1 MALFINNQ
9 EQEQAISMSDA
20 IDALEG
26 GLRQLAEGNAARRP
40 RIDVFCPTSRPEDF
54 FCFSSMEG
62 VVRNPGYYAL
72 RIKPDIISWPVV
84 GGNQRRVT
92 YNTRPGLYGGL
103 VLLYRVENG
112 ELLAILNDGVVQH
125 VRVAATAAL
134 GIRYLSRP
142 TARRVAM
149 LGSGGMARSF
159 ALAVVAE
166 RPIESIVAYS
176 PTRSHLEEYCA
187 EMSGKLSCE
196 VIAAPDARAAVQ
208 GADIVCCC
216 TNSLEPVVKGE
227 WIESGMHLT
236 TVTPSELDSEGAA
249 RIEVVGLL
257 GRRAPMTVRG
267 FSDEDFALRTHV
279 LSWAAGQREER
290 ARIPT
295 GARGGGRR
303 YPNAREADCVDW
315 RTGARY
321 ERQRDDEITALGGSS
336 AGTDED
342 EGGASAGIQG
352 LQFATVAGRIYERAV
367 EKGLGTHLPPELF
380 LQDIPT

>member
-1 MALFINNQ
+1 MALLINNQ
-9 EQEQAISMSDA
+9 EQAQAISMPDA
-20 IDALEG
+20 IEALEG
-26 GLRQLAEGNAARRP
+26 GLRQLADGNATRRP
-40 RIDVFCPTSRPEDF
+40 RIDVFCPTSRPEEF

-62 VVRNPGYYAL
+62 VVRDPGYYAL
-72 RIKPDIISWPVV
+72 RIKPDVIAWPVV

-103 VLLYRVENG
+103 VLLYRIENG
-112 ELLAILNDGVVQH
+112 ELLAILNDGYVQH

-142 TARRVAM
+142 TARRVAF

-159 ALAVVAE
+159 ALTVVAE

-187 EMSGKLSCE
+187 EMSAELSCE
-196 VIAAPDARAAVQ
+196 VIATPDARTAVR

-216 TNSLEPVVKGE
+216 TNSLKPVVKGE
-227 WIESGMHLT
+227 WIEPGMHLT
-236 TVTPSELDSEGAA
+236 TVTPSELDAEAA
-249 RIEVVGLL
+249 TRIEVVGLL
-257 GRRAPMTVRG
+257 GRRAPMRVQG
-267 FSDEDFALRTHV
+267 FSDQDFAMRTHV
-279 LSWAAGQREER
+279 LSWAAGQPEER
-290 ARIPT
+290 GRIPT
-295 GARGGGRR
+295 GAHGGSR
-303 YPNAREADCVDW
+303 YSRAREVDCVDW
-315 RTGARY
+315 QTGARY
-321 ERQRDDEITALGGSS
+321 VRQRDDEVTALGGSS
-336 AGTDED
+336 AGTDEG

-367 EKGLGTHLPPELF
+367 EKGLGTHLPAELF